1 MRRDV
6 FMWHSGRYPNHS
18 SFSRLRAIIG
28 LRTSESQHLPTKHET
43 DFRYRQR
50 PGGDSC
56 NWRERDRKRDDKRSN
71 HRARWRFPTG
81 SSGKRYLRDQLY
93 RLYDAKYPDK
103 RENDLQHH
111 PRRRYA
117 EIGWGSR
124 TRLWSGA
131 TQTRSLRFRGRAEQH
146 GRLGGPSGYLYR
158 KYVARAVSGCYR
170 TSERWRPDGYTLD
183 RDSWTGLTEWR

>member
-1 MRRDV
+1 MKQRLYDFIPV
-6 FMWHSGRYPNHS
+6 KHLCVGMSLCGIVAGTQTAQA
-18 SFSRLRAIIG
+18 SRLRAIIG
-28 LRTSESQHLPTKHET
+28 LRTSESQHLPTKYET

-117 EIGWGSR
+117 EIG
-124 TRLWSGA
+124 
-131 TQTRSLRFRGRAEQH
+131 
-146 GRLGGPSGYLYR
+146 
-158 KYVARAVSGCYR
+158 
-170 TSERWRPDGYTLD
+170 
-183 RDSWTGLTEWR
+183 